1 MGVNVCVIY
10 HHYPHYRAPILRELK
25 INGENN
31 YEFWGDVEEISGI
44 NPFAGDEIV
53 EIKRLSFRRWGPV
66 WILSGYWKV
75 LFRNNLKVFI
85 VLGNPN
91 MPASWI
97 IACVGRALG
106 KKVLFWSHGWRK
118 PEPPIKA
125 RIRNIYFRL
134 CNKVLVYGKR
144 AKSIA
149 VAGGFPEKNV
159 AVIYNSLDFDKSEK
173 ILKRIF
179 MDEDNDAGRPQ
190 LFFEKRKNPVIIC
203 TARLIRSCRFDLLF
217 EAAAEMKRRDC
228 PINILLVGDGPERMD
243 LEAMAKDLALDV
255 HFFGAC
261 YNEEVL
267 GKLIYFSDL
276 TVSPGKIGLTVIH
289 SLTYGTPAITHG
301 DMDFQ
306 MPEAEAII
314 PNVTGAFF
322 ERGNYLD
329 LADKI
334 QGWLDRSTD
343 RNFVRGAC
351 MAEIKEHWTPR
362 NQRRLIDQAISQ
374 LYAS

>member
-1 MGVNVCVIY
+1 MGINVCIIY

-25 INGENN
+25 INGEHN

-44 NPFAGDEIV
+44 KPFTGDEIV
-53 EIKRLSFRRWGPV
+53 EINRLSFRRLGPV
-66 WILSGYWKV
+66 WLLSGYWKIF
-75 LFRNNLKVFI
+75 FRSNLKVFI

-97 IACVGRALG
+97 IACIGRILG
-106 KKVLFWSHGWRK
+106 KRVLFWSHGWRR

-134 CNKVLVYGKR
+134 SNKVLVYGER

-149 VAGGFPEKNV
+149 AAGGFSEKNV
-159 AVIYNSLDFDKSEK
+159 AVIYNSLDFNNSKK
-173 ILKRIF
+173 ILNRIS
-179 MDEDNDAGRPQ
+179 MNKNGNTGKPQ
-190 LFFEKRKNPVIIC
+190 NFFEEKKRPLVIC
-203 TARLIRSCRFDLLF
+203 TSRLIRSCRFDLLF
-217 EAAAEMKRRDC
+217 EAAAELKRRNR
-228 PINILLVGDGPERMD
+228 PLNILLVGDGPERAD
-243 LEAMAKDLALDV
+243 LEALAKELLLDV

-261 YNEEVL
+261 YDEEVL

-334 QGWLDRSTD
+334 QEWLSRSTD
-343 RNFVRGAC
+343 RNLVRDAC
-351 MAEIKEHWTPR
+351 MAEIKEHWTPQ
-362 NQRRLIDQAISQ
+362 NQRRLIDQAVSQ
-374 LYAS
+374 LYAP